1 MKRAGVI
8 GYPIAHSKSPIIH
21 GYWLET
27 LGIDGR
33 YDRYAIEPDQLAA
46 GVAALV
52 RDGLCGFNVTI
63 PHKLAIMNLCSEV
76 SETAQQIGAV
86 NTVTVLDDGRLSGDN
101 TDAFGFRANLES
113 SVDAAV
119 LSRVQTVLVIGAGG
133 AARAIV
139 YALASMGIP
148 KIVVVNRTF
157 DRAFELAS
165 SLGAIAAPWEER
177 NFLVPNADLIV
188 NTTSLGMAG
197 QPALDLDLSSARAGT
212 IVADIVYMP
221 LETPLLRAA
230 RDKGLIAVEG
240 AGMLLH
246 QARPGFERWFGVRPD
261 VDEELER
268 RLLAAATA

>member
-27 LGIDGR
+27 LGIEGR
-33 YDRYAIEPDQLAA
+33 YDRYAIEPDQLAD

-52 RDGLCGFNVTI
+52 RDGVCGFNVTI
-63 PHKLAIMNLCSEV
+63 PHKLAIMDLCSDI
-76 SETAQQIGAV
+76 SETAQKIGAV
-86 NTVTVLDDGRLSGDN
+86 NTVTVLEDGRLSGDN

-113 SVDAAV
+113 SVDTAV
-119 LSRVQTVLVIGAGG
+119 LSMARTALVLGAGG

-139 YALASMGIP
+139 YALSSMEIS

-157 DRAFELAS
+157 DRAAELAS
-165 SLGAIAAPWEER
+165 SLGALAAPWEMR
-177 NFLVPNADLIV
+177 TSIVRDADLIV

-197 QPALDLDLSSARAGT
+197 QPALDLDLSSAKAGT
-212 IVADIVYMP
+212 IVADIVYTP

-230 RDKGLIAVEG
+230 RDKGLVAVEG

-261 VDEELER
+261 VDGELER
-268 RLLAAATA
+268 RLLAASSS

>member
-27 LGIDGR
+27 LGIEGR
-33 YDRYAIEPDQLAA
+33 YDRYAIEPDQLAD

-52 RDGLCGFNVTI
+52 RDGVCGFNVTI
-63 PHKLAIMNLCSEV
+63 PHKLAIMDLCSDI
-76 SETAQQIGAV
+76 SETAQKIGAV
-86 NTVTVLDDGRLSGDN
+86 NTVTVLEDGRLSGDN

-113 SVDAAV
+113 SVDTAV
-119 LSRVQTVLVIGAGG
+119 LSMARTALVLGAGG

-139 YALASMGIP
+139 YALSSMGIS

-157 DRAFELAS
+157 DRAAELAS
-165 SLGAIAAPWEER
+165 SLGALAAPWEMR
-177 NFLVPNADLIV
+177 TSIVRDADLIV
-188 NTTSLGMAG
+188 NTTSLGMTG
-197 QPALDLDLSSARAGT
+197 QPVLDLDLSSAKAGA
-212 IVADIVYMP
+212 IVADIVYTP

-230 RDKGLIAVEG
+230 RDKGLVVVEG

-261 VDEELER
+261 VDGELER
-268 RLLAAATA
+268 RLLAASSS